1 MKKTPRKVV
10 RQCNHVHLAEI
21 EHIANIADDP
31 TKLDIS
37 TLTKGQ
43 VTAALFASMLHRLDI
58 PWKLVK
64 GNVREVIF
72 WDDGSG
78 EDKMGKVEVRW
89 LPSHNKAA
97 RAKFQELWKAAG

>member
-1 MKKTPRKVV
+1 MTPKRTPKKVV
-10 RQCNHVHLAEI
+10 CQCNHVHLAEI

-37 TLTKGQ
+37 TLTAGQ

-64 GNVREVIF
+64 GNVREVLF
-72 WDDGSG
+72 WGDGDNVES
-78 EDKMGKVEVRW
+78 VEVRW
-89 LPSHNKAA
+89 LPSHNKGA

>member
-1 MKKTPRKVV
+1 MKKTPRKVI

-43 VTAALFASMLHRLDI
+43 ATAALFASMLHKLDI

-64 GNVREVIF
+64 GNVREVLF
-72 WDDGSG
+72 WGDG
-78 EDKMGKVEVRW
+78 DKVENVEVRW
-89 LPSHNKAA
+89 LPGHNKAA
-97 RAKFQELWKAAG
+97 RAKFQELWEAAG

>member
-1 MKKTPRKVV
+1 MKKAPSRIV

-21 EHIANIADDP
+21 EHIASIADDP
-31 TKLDIS
+31 TKLDTS

-43 VTAALFASMLHRLDI
+43 VTAALFASMLHRLGI

-72 WDDGSG
+72 WGGGDSD
-78 EDKMGKVEVRW
+78 EVTKVEVRW
-89 LPSHNKAA
+89 LPSHNKEA